1 MPFMIGSLLTVVKFA
16 VFVPEERERSSVRR
30 YQRLEV
36 NTMAVATAPR
46 PTITNAIDALAE
58 LLEARA
64 KECGEDKAASEM
76 AVGAERARRLAVLFQ
91 RAGGL
96 NAWQLEALMR
106 HAAMLEAISDGGASE
121 YDEPAWDSVRPRYE
135 PEVDRLQRVV
145 QALGFWSDEGILY
158 RPSTTSDAA

>member
-1 MPFMIGSLLTVVKFA
+1 MT
-16 VFVPEERERSSVRR
+16 
-30 YQRLEV
+30 
-36 NTMAVATAPR
+36 VATAPR
-46 PTITNAIDALAE
+46 PTITSAIDALAE

-64 KECGEDKAASEM
+64 RECGEDQAGMEM
-76 AVGAERARRLAVLFQ
+76 AVSAERARRLAIIFQ

-106 HAAMLEAISDGGASE
+106 HAAVLEAISDGGASE
-121 YDEPAWDSVRPRYE
+121 YDEPAWDSVRPSHE
-135 PEVDRLQRVV
+135 PEVERLQRVV